1 MTRRQRPPPPLIGA
15 GSISRLVRLRDM
27 LLTLGAWGVSALLV
41 QNALVLL
48 WDFLKPPVFRLSEP
62 NASAGQVVLGIVLAY
77 QLEFEI
83 LALWILGWGLLFS
96 LHRRDLSRRAKATP
110 PILPG
115 ELAAAVGVPEATLV
129 AMEGARLIEADIS
142 EGARIAAVRVAPE
155 AAA

>member
-1 MTRRQRPPPPLIGA
+1 MTPRQRPPPPLIEA
-15 GSISRLVRLRDM
+15 GPISRLVHLRDL
-27 LLTLGAWGVSALLV
+27 LLTLGAWVVSALLV
-41 QNALVLL
+41 HNAIVLL
-48 WDFLKPPVFRLSEP
+48 LDFLEPPVFRLSEA
-62 NASAGQVVLGIVLAY
+62 NASAWKIVLGIVLAY

-83 LALWILGWGLLFS
+83 LALWVLGWGLLFS

-129 AMEGARLIEADIS
+129 AMEGARLIEADIG

-155 AAA
+155 AVA